1 VSARSDG
8 TITVGRGVQVIA
20 RDLPAAP
27 TLPRHGD
34 VTAITHGDQETFM
47 RQHQALT
54 VGMATALLVLGLT
67 SVAQARDG
75 GRGGGDAAELIRVE
89 DDCDPATFNTD
100 PTLPPESCNPL
111 FGGDTSPA
119 ELFAEVARDHE
130 ADKWR
135 FHPDETHIDRGQSLH
150 VMSQGGE
157 FHTFTPVATF
167 GNGCI
172 PDPRLDIGEA
182 PVAECADFPA
192 LAQSTGLPS
201 GGELTVT
208 PGDVSE
214 QLYQCLIHPWMRT
227 TVDVRS
233 GGHHH

>member
-1 VSARSDG
+1 MA
-8 TITVGRGVQVIA
+8 TGR
-20 RDLPAAP
+20 PN
-27 TLPRHGD
+27 
-34 VTAITHGDQETFM
+34 M

-67 SVAQARDG
+67 SSAQARDG
-75 GRGGGDAAELIRVE
+75 GRGGGDAAELIRVQ

-100 PTLPPESCNPL
+100 PTIPVQPACDAA
-111 FGGDTSPA
+111 FDGDTSPA
-119 ELFAEVARDHE
+119 ELFAEVAQDHE

-150 VMSQGGE
+150 VMNQGGE
-157 FHTFTPVATF
+157 FHTFTPVAKF

-172 PDPRLDIGEA
+172 PDPRLSVGEA
-182 PVAECADFPA
+182 QVAECKNFPA
-192 LAQSTGLPS
+192 LALSTGLGF
-201 GGELTVT
+201 GGERTVT
-208 PGDVSE
+208 PGDVSK

-227 TVDVRS
+227 TVEVRG